1 MQQGRI
7 LCALA
12 LLMGAPAAVGCKT
25 SAPGGHSADAAPD
38 EDVADAAPDEAT
50 CDLPPGD
57 TGGKLVRVVFLVPS
71 DRDADLTYVA
81 NLEHAL
87 RTTQLWLAD
96 RMPGRTSFRV
106 HEPPVEVLATPH
118 PAAWY
123 STEPNPP
130 ASEDPTHW
138 FWFNTIDDGFS
149 VTGGTWDDP
158 DNVWLFYIQADRACD
173 QADGGVAGVAVLPE
187 NDLRGLAGEEIVPY
201 CEDEDPADLVFSRC
215 RWVGGMLLR
224 VLNALE
230 LPPPLACTDENDA
243 TPCEEDIVTRGGFK
257 TFPEA
262 TLSDDQLDYL
272 EDSAWVRAVGL
283 PECQLECEEPVSP

>member
-1 MQQGRI
+1 MHGGRV
-7 LCALA
+7 LGAWLLLGALA
-12 LLMGAPAAVGCKT
+12 ACKT
-25 SAPGGHSADAAPD
+25 SAPGGRSIDAAPAEDEADAA
-38 EDVADAAPDEAT
+38 ADLT

-71 DRDADLTYVA
+71 DRQANLTYVA

-106 HEPPVEVLATPH
+106 HEPPVEVYATEH

-123 STEPNPP
+123 ATEPNDSTDN
-130 ASEDPTHW
+130 ANYY
-138 FWFNTIDDGFS
+138 FWYNAIEDGFA
-149 VTGGTWDDP
+149 VTGGTWNDP
-158 DNVWLFYIQADRACD
+158 DNVWLFYIQADRGCGH
-173 QADGGVAGVAVLPE
+173 ADGGVSNVALFPQ
-187 NDLRGLAGEEIVPY
+187 NDLRGLAGEEILPY
-201 CEDEDPADLVFSRC
+201 CDDEDPADLVFSRC

-224 VLNALE
+224 ILNALDV
-230 LPPPLACTDENDA
+230 PQPSACTDTDDA

-262 TLSDDQLDYL
+262 TLSDDQLTYL
-272 EDSAWVRAVGL
+272 EDNAFVRAVGL
-283 PECQLECEEPVSP
+283 PECTLECEEPVAP